1 MNIIYNEGEGYY
13 EDETHIYHSIEEIL
27 NIHREYFEGRDVAYL
42 RIVWNEQPPKRIY
55 DLRGVCYWS
64 NEIISS

>member
-1 MNIIYNEGEGYY
+1 MDITYNEELQCY
-13 EDETHIYHSIEEIL
+13 EDESNVYNTVEDIL
-27 NIHREYFEGRDVAYL
+27 VMNQEYFEGKDVAYL

-64 NEIISS
+64 NEISL